1 MTKINRVV
9 FNGKAFKLAI
19 PVYLS
24 DDEVEFAKKTY
35 DSERASALANAAF
48 VFSIIQQQIEEL
60 NDGGEVNNEDQ
71 P

>member
-1 MTKINRVV
+1 MRIDRVV
-9 FNGKAFKLAI
+9 FNGKEFKLAI

-60 NDGGEVNNEDQ
+60 TARMEAENEDQ
-71 P
+71 S